1 MYFMFT
7 YFMVNT
13 GLMETENKY
22 CVHNRKQKKCCSGR
36 QQYDQGYMV
45 RDSGKIF
52 TSDSKST

>member
-1 MYFMFT
+1 MFT

-22 CVHNRKQKKCCSGR
+22 CIHNRKQKKCCSGR